1 MFANVRSSKMIAETL
16 IRRERIVRN
25 FLIISLAGAFILISL
40 DKLRKL
46 TEGLSR
52 LIGGWVFLMEFG
64 FSHEFRWRRLPQI
77 SQIYA
82 DEILNT
88 FAEGAKRILN
98 FLPQMSQM
106 GADGMGRTG
115 VFRFSGTGAE
125 GVHLLTHAP
134 GRGGAGSSVTTGH
147 GVPPRQPAGRRPTLH
162 TCLLGNVAPEVIT
175 MSKVAKAFGPCP
187 PVQVGNLRHSRLEVR
202 ATLQALDGIAQTAS

>member
-1 MFANVRSSKMIAETL
+1 MVTL
-16 IRRERIVRN
+16 FRPSCKSLCLSAQERPTK
-25 FLIISLAGAFILISL
+25 LI
-40 DKLRKL
+40 
-46 TEGLSR
+46 
-52 LIGGWVFLMEFG
+52 
-64 FSHEFRWRRLPQI
+64 P
-77 SQIYA
+77 
-82 DEILNT
+82 
-88 FAEGAKRILN
+88 
-98 FLPQMSQM
+98 SQM

-175 MSKVAKAFGPCP
+175 MSKVAKAF
-187 PVQVGNLRHSRLEVR
+187 
-202 ATLQALDGIAQTAS
+202 